1 MQIRPARASDLE
13 AILAIHNQVVTTS
26 TAIYEDLPSTLEQR
40 QQWYDARIAQGY
52 PVLVAVDGQQAIGY
66 ATFGEWRSRWGY
78 RFTVEHTVHVDQDWR
93 GHGIGRA
100 LLEALV
106 PLARQMGK
114 HTMIGA
120 VDAENQASIRFHERL
135 GFESTGR
142 CRQVGYKFGRWLDL
156 VFMQLILEQ
165 DASLAGLV
173 NESESESESELA
185 SEAANEST
193 NEWPNESISE
203 STNEPH

>member
-40 QQWYDARIAQGY
+40 QQWYDARVAQGY
-52 PVLVAVDGQQAIGY
+52 PVLVAVDGQQVIGY

-78 RFTVEHTVHVDQDWR
+78 RFTVEHTVHVDQNWR
-93 GHGIGRA
+93 GHGVGRA
-100 LLEALV
+100 LLEALL

-114 HTMIGA
+114 HTMMGA

-156 VFMQLILEQ
+156 VFMQLILEP
-165 DASLAGLV
+165 DASPGGSV
-173 NESESESESELA
+173 NES
-185 SEAANEST
+185 ANESANAST
-193 NEWPNESISE
+193 NEWPVEPFSE
-203 STNEPH
+203 STTEPH

>member
-78 RFTVEHTVHVDQDWR
+78 RFTVEHTVHVDQNWR
-93 GHGIGRA
+93 GHGVGRA
-100 LLEALV
+100 LLEALL

-114 HTMIGA
+114 HTMMGA

-156 VFMQLILEQ
+156 VFMQLILEP
-165 DASLAGLV
+165 DASPGGSV
-173 NESESESESELA
+173 NES
-185 SEAANEST
+185 ANESANAST
-193 NEWPNESISE
+193 NEWPVEPFSE
-203 STNEPH
+203 STTEPH

>member
-13 AILAIHNQVVTTS
+13 AILAIHNQVVTAS

-40 QQWYDARIAQGY
+40 QQWYDARVAQGY
-52 PVLVAVDGQQAIGY
+52 PVLVAVDGQQVIGY

-78 RFTVEHTVHVDQDWR
+78 RFTVEHTVHVDQNWR
-93 GHGIGRA
+93 GHGVGRA
-100 LLEALV
+100 LLEALL

-114 HTMIGA
+114 HTMMGA

-156 VFMQLILEQ
+156 VFMQLILEP
-165 DASLAGLV
+165 DASPGGSV
-173 NESESESESELA
+173 NES
-185 SEAANEST
+185 ANESANAST
-193 NEWPNESISE
+193 NEWPVEPFSE
-203 STNEPH
+203 STTEPH